1 MHRGIRD
8 GNLSVDERNRAS
20 SLDEQETGAGVL
32 ELCHDYRN
40 ELRNRR
46 IVYKFARLKLVLINR
61 ELLSRTST
69 L

>member
-40 ELRNRR
+40 CVIGES
-46 IVYKFARLKLVLINR
+46 FIN
-61 ELLSRTST
+61 SQD
-69 L
+69 